1 MSRLEK
7 TIQKKSKRKKLRFI
21 SKVLF
26 ILFMSINLMVCI
38 FIVDKNAKM
47 MLGEETYSIEP
58 VIIEMQSFINEK
70 VGHINGIAKE
80 FLKLSFSG

>member
-47 MLGEETYSIEP
+47 MLGKETYSIEP
-58 VIIEMQSFINEK
+58 VIIEIQSFINEK
-70 VGHINGIAKE
+70 VGYINGITKE
-80 FLKLSFSG
+80 LMVQFNE

>member
-7 TIQKKSKRKKLRFI
+7 VIQKKSKRKKLRFL

-26 ILFMSINLMVCI
+26 ILFMSVNLMICI

-47 MLGEETYSIEP
+47 MLGEQTYSIEP
-58 VIIEMQSFINEK
+58 VIIDIQTFINKKIEY
-70 VGHINGIAKE
+70 INGITKE
-80 FLKLSFSG
+80 LLVEFNK

>member
-7 TIQKKSKRKKLRFI
+7 TIQKKSKRRKLRFI

-26 ILFMSINLMVCI
+26 ILFMSVNLMVCI
-38 FIVDKNAKM
+38 FIIDKNAKI

-58 VIIEMQSFINEK
+58 VIIEIQSFINEK
-70 VGHINGIAKE
+70 VGHINGITKE
-80 FLKLSFSG
+80 LLVQFNK

>member
-7 TIQKKSKRKKLRFI
+7 AIQKKSKRKKLRFL

-26 ILFMSINLMVCI
+26 ILFMSVNLMICI

-47 MLGEETYSIEP
+47 MLGEQTYSIEP
-58 VIIEMQSFINEK
+58 VIIDIQTFINKKIEY
-70 VGHINGIAKE
+70 INGITKE
-80 FLKLSFSG
+80 LLVEFNK

>member
-7 TIQKKSKRKKLRFI
+7 TIQKKSKRRKLRFI

-26 ILFMSINLMVCI
+26 ILFMSVNLMVCI

-47 MLGEETYSIEP
+47 MIGKEAYSIQP
-58 VIIEMQSFINEK
+58 ITRDIQTFINEK
-70 VGHINGIAKE
+70 IGYINEITKE
-80 FLKLSFSG
+80 LVAQFNK

>member
-7 TIQKKSKRKKLRFI
+7 AIQKKTKRKNLRFL

-26 ILFMSINLMVCI
+26 ILFMSVNLMICI

-47 MLGEETYSIEP
+47 MLGEQTYSIEP
-58 VIIEMQSFINEK
+58 VIIDIQTFINKK
-70 VGHINGIAKE
+70 VEYINGITKE
-80 FLKLSFSG
+80 LLVEFNK

>member
-7 TIQKKSKRKKLRFI
+7 TIQKKSKRRKLRFI

-47 MLGEETYSIEP
+47 MLGKETYSIQP
-58 VIIEMQSFINEK
+58 VIRDIQMFINVK
-70 VGHINGIAKE
+70 VGYINGITKGLLAQFNK
-80 FLKLSFSG
+80 

>member
-7 TIQKKSKRKKLRFI
+7 TIQKKSKRRKLRFI

-26 ILFMSINLMVCI
+26 ILFMSVNLMIGI

-47 MLGEETYSIEP
+47 MIGKEAYSIQP
-58 VIIEMQSFINEK
+58 TIRDIQTFINEK
-70 VGHINGIAKE
+70 IGYINEITKE
-80 FLKLSFSG
+80 LVAQFNK

>member
-58 VIIEMQSFINEK
+58 VIIEIQSFINEK
-70 VGHINGIAKE
+70 VGYINGITKE
-80 FLKLSFSG
+80 LMVQFNE

>member
-7 TIQKKSKRKKLRFI
+7 VIQKKSKRKKLRFL

-26 ILFMSINLMVCI
+26 ILFMSVNLMICI

-47 MLGEETYSIEP
+47 MLGEQTYSIEP
-58 VIIEMQSFINEK
+58 VIIDIQTFINKK
-70 VGHINGIAKE
+70 VEYINGITKE
-80 FLKLSFSG
+80 LLVEFNK